1 MGKDYQGYNDILE
14 YFKYIKSQMP
24 KGISLF
30 KRGNKLYFLFKTQ
43 YKKRSDHATGENFT
57 TLGLNRCLEKAIQ
70 INEQLK
76 VYESE
81 IEFWAWY
88 DETIK
93 GINKNATNDLITVAN
108 AINKVESWFFS
119 QNDRRGLQRSKET
132 DYKSYK
138 RAYGYY
144 YQKILNQ
151 EKQVSYELLYDSLI
165 SYESDRET
173 QKYQEC
179 LNAFLKLCEVNQL
192 KTIYNKLSKLK
203 LKTNAKKKNTF
214 NREEQSISI
223 EDFLKLRV
231 AVLSIKDSHSL
242 RENNRKFWLWVYS
255 IQLVYGLRIA
265 EVAAIKNLTRDY
277 IPANDPQE
285 NSKDKTIFKALNNP
299 DNKDNIIYIGNFTLW
314 GNQKVKTGARIAMPL
329 IPPTYPNIIDLLEIK
344 NVPNFYHKSFN
355 IYSRNANQRI
365 EQWSTKFLGYKVSQ
379 THTLRKLGNANG
391 IQAGISDT
399 VRCKSLGHS
408 ETVNAKYYQD
418 FSGQTTIDLYKN
430 AKRNPIPF
438 ETALKLL
445 DDLPT
450 NPKKEDLIKLLCQIY
465 QLQYPD

>member
-43 YKKRSDHATGENFT
+43 YRKRADHATGENFT
-57 TLGLNRCLEKAIQ
+57 TLGLNRCLEKAILIDQ
-70 INEQLK
+70 QLK
-76 VYESE
+76 NYQSE
-81 IEFWAWY
+81 IEFWTWY

-93 GINKNATNDLITVAN
+93 GINKNATNDLITVAH
-108 AINKVESWFFS
+108 AISNVESWFFR
-119 QNDRRGLQRSKET
+119 QNDRRGLERTKET
-132 DYKSYK
+132 DYKSYY
-138 RAYGYY
+138 RTYDIYF
-144 YQKILNQ
+144 QKLPIK
-151 EKQVSYELLYDSLI
+151 EKVTYDIIYNTLTN
-165 SYESDRET
+165 YESDKEQR
-173 QKYQEC
+173 KYQDC
-179 LNAFLKLCEVNQL
+179 LIAYLKLCEVNQL
-192 KTIYNKLSKLK
+192 NTIYNKLDKLK
-203 LKTNAKKKNTF
+203 LKTNKKKKVSIKH
-214 NREEQSISI
+214 EQQSISI
-223 EDFLKLRV
+223 EDFFKLREL
-231 AVLSIKDSHSL
+231 VLSV
-242 RENNRKFWLWVYS
+242 NNNQTEKSRKFWMWVYS
-255 IQLVYGLRIA
+255 VQLIYGLRIA
-265 EVAAIKNLTRDY
+265 EVASIKNLTNDY
-277 IPANDPQE
+277 IPANDLQE
-285 NSKDKTIFKALNNP
+285 NSQDKTIFQALNNP
-299 DNKDNIIYIGNFTLW
+299 QNQDNIIYVGNFTLW
-314 GNQKVKTGARIAMPL
+314 GNQKVKTGGRIAMPL
-329 IPPTYPNIIDLLEIK
+329 IPPTYPHIIQLLDIK
-344 NVPNFYHKSFN
+344 NIPEFMINNYDT
-355 IYSRNANQRI
+355 YSKRSKANL
-365 EQWSTKFLGYKVSQ
+365 ENWSTKFLGYKVSQ

-450 NPKKEDLIKLLCQIY
+450 NHKKEDLIKLICQIY

>member
-1 MGKDYQGYNDILE
+1 M
-14 YFKYIKSQMP
+14 
-24 KGISLF
+24 
-30 KRGNKLYFLFKTQ
+30 
-43 YKKRSDHATGENFT
+43 
-57 TLGLNRCLEKAIQ
+57 
-70 INEQLK
+70 
-76 VYESE
+76 
-81 IEFWAWY
+81 
-88 DETIK
+88 
-93 GINKNATNDLITVAN
+93 KN
-108 AINKVESWFFS
+108 
-119 QNDRRGLQRSKET
+119 
-132 DYKSYK
+132 
-138 RAYGYY
+138 
-144 YQKILNQ
+144 
-151 EKQVSYELLYDSLI
+151 
-165 SYESDRET
+165 
-173 QKYQEC
+173 
-179 LNAFLKLCEVNQL
+179 NQL
-192 KTIYNKLSKLK
+192 VLK
-203 LKTNAKKKNTF
+203 
-214 NREEQSISI
+214 I
-223 EDFLKLRV
+223 LKLRV

-450 NPKKEDLIKLLCQIY
+450 NPKKRRFNKTSLSDLSTTVS
-465 QLQYPD
+465 

>member
-76 VYESE
+76 GYESE

-93 GINKNATNDLITVAN
+93 GINQNATNDLITVAN

-144 YQKILNQ
+144 YQKIHNQ

-203 LKTNAKKKNTF
+203 LKTNAKKK
-214 NREEQSISI
+214 IHLI
-223 EDFLKLRV
+223 VK
-231 AVLSIKDSHSL
+231 
-242 RENNRKFWLWVYS
+242 NN
-255 IQLVYGLRIA
+255 QLVL
-265 EVAAIKNLTRDY
+265 K
-277 IPANDPQE
+277 
-285 NSKDKTIFKALNNP
+285 IF
-299 DNKDNIIYIGNFTLW
+299 
-314 GNQKVKTGARIAMPL
+314 
-329 IPPTYPNIIDLLEIK
+329 
-344 NVPNFYHKSFN
+344 
-355 IYSRNANQRI
+355 
-365 EQWSTKFLGYKVSQ
+365 
-379 THTLRKLGNANG
+379 
-391 IQAGISDT
+391 
-399 VRCKSLGHS
+399 
-408 ETVNAKYYQD
+408 
-418 FSGQTTIDLYKN
+418 
-430 AKRNPIPF
+430 
-438 ETALKLL
+438 
-445 DDLPT
+445 
-450 NPKKEDLIKLLCQIY
+450 
-465 QLQYPD
+465 